1 MGSMERIFKF
11 DIFSGSIDKNAL
23 WLERAEGRD
32 NENRRMDEIATKS
45 PGKYFVFCDFFHIV
59 IAQTDTSCEIP
70 SEGTA
75 VQLSEVGTPE
85 GTSNCGAAM
94 RHETQ
99 LTSLGCSRIEGV
111 FKPPV

>member
-1 MGSMERIFKF
+1 MGTMEHIFKF

-32 NENRRMDEIATKS
+32 NPNRRMDEIATKS
-45 PGKYFVFCDFFHIV
+45 PAKYFAFCDLSRTV
-59 IAQTDTSCEIP
+59 VAQTDTSCEIP

-75 VQLSEVGTPE
+75 VQLSEVGTAD
-85 GTSNCGAAM
+85 GTSNCGAPM

>member
-1 MGSMERIFKF
+1 MGSMESIFKF
-11 DIFSGSIDKNAL
+11 AIFSGSIDKNAL

-32 NENRRMDEIATKS
+32 NANRRMDEIATKS
-45 PGKYFVFCDFFHIV
+45 PGKYFVLCDFFHTV
-59 IAQTDTSCEIP
+59 VPQTDTSCEIP

-85 GTSNCGAAM
+85 RTSNCGAPM

-99 LTSLGCSRIEGV
+99 LT
-111 FKPPV
+111 